1 MIQEDNFEFILTR
14 TKSVLGFR
22 SDGEVATALD
32 LSQSAFAERKRRNSF
47 PINELALYVKNNNSL
62 LPITVEYILTG
73 KTDDYA
79 KSLPLHIAE
88 TLERLLKLSISEQA
102 AVHNIVKKMYETRTE
117 LNQLLK
123 SSKQK
128 TSTF

>member
-1 MIQEDNFEFILTR
+1 MIQEDDFEFILTR

-22 SDGEVATALD
+22 TDVEVATALG
-32 LSQSAFAERKRRNSF
+32 LSQSAFSERKRRNSF
-47 PINELALYVKNNNSL
+47 PIAELSLFIKNDTSL
-62 LPITVEYILTG
+62 LPITLEYILTG
-73 KTDDYA
+73 KTDDYT

-88 TLERLLKLSISEQA
+88 MVERLLKLSISEQA
-102 AVHNIVKKMYETRTE
+102 AVHDVVKKMHETRTE

>member
-1 MIQEDNFEFILTR
+1 MTEKNNFESILTR

-22 SDGEVATALD
+22 TDGEVATALG

-88 TLERLLKLSISEQA
+88 MVEQLQMLSVSDQA
-102 AVHNIVKKMYETRTE
+102 LIVQLTNNFYKKTFD
-117 LNQLLK
+117 K
-123 SSKQK
+123 SL
-128 TSTF
+128 

>member
-1 MIQEDNFEFILTR
+1 MIQEDDFEFILTR

-22 SDGEVATALD
+22 TDVEVATALG
-32 LSQSAFAERKRRNSF
+32 LSQSAFSERKRRNSF
-47 PINELALYVKNNNSL
+47 PIAELSLFIKNDTSL
-62 LPITVEYILTG
+62 LPITLEYILTG
-73 KTDDYA
+73 KTDDYT

-88 TLERLLKLSISEQA
+88 MVERLLKLSISEQA
-102 AVHNIVKKMYETRTE
+102 AVHDVVKKMHETRTE

-128 TSTF
+128 

>member
-1 MIQEDNFEFILTR
+1 MTEKNNFESILTR

-22 SDGEVATALD
+22 TDGEVATALG

-47 PINELALYVKNNNSL
+47 PTNELALYVKNNNSL

-88 TLERLLKLSISEQA
+88 MVEQLQMLSVSDQALIVQLTNNFYKKYIELKTLSE
-102 AVHNIVKKMYETRTE
+102 KK
-117 LNQLLK
+117 
-123 SSKQK
+123 
-128 TSTF
+128 

>member
-1 MIQEDNFEFILTR
+1 M
-14 TKSVLGFR
+14 
-22 SDGEVATALD
+22 
-32 LSQSAFAERKRRNSF
+32 
-47 PINELALYVKNNNSL
+47 
-62 LPITVEYILTG
+62 PITVEYILTG

>member
-22 SDGEVATALD
+22 TDGEVATALD

-73 KTDDYA
+73 KTDEYA

>member
-22 SDGEVATALD
+22 TDGEVATALD